1 MADRRQLQRIHRVRT
16 LQLGLARAAEAQT
29 AEGLAS
35 ETALANRIAE
45 LARAVSPTPSAAAGV
60 SLAAAAHYRERLHQS
75 AHAAENRVHA
85 ATRQSEAA
93 RAARE
98 DAHRDQS
105 AVEKLIARA
114 DAAEV
119 LRAMRAVE
127 DAPVFRKVRHDPC

>member
-1 MADRRQLQRIHRVRT
+1 MDRHQLARIHRVRT
-16 LQLGLARAAEAQT
+16 LQLGLAQAAEAKA

-45 LARAVSPTPSAAAGV
+45 LARAVAPSPSAAPGV

-85 ATRQSEAA
+85 ANAQAEAA
-93 RAARE
+93 RAARQ

-105 AVEKLIARA
+105 AVEKLIARV
-114 DAAEV
+114 DAADV
-119 LRAMRAVE
+119 LRELRALE
-127 DAPVFRKVRHDPC
+127 DTPALRKVRHDPC